1 MLTNSLKK
9 ELLKILKKLISFNTE
24 DPLGKTKDIID
35 FVVNSVFK
43 EQDGFQNRIIEYEKE
58 GVILHNLI
66 SQIGTG
72 NKKIVLCGHFDT
84 VPIGEGENW
93 IYPPLRGKYTNGRVH
108 GRGSADM
115 KGGITSIVGIMKY
128 LNKMEDFKKNYSV
141 IFLAT
146 ADEEAGMSGSH
157 YLRENTNIMKDTHIL
172 IIPEP
177 TNLKIG
183 IAEKG
188 VIWSKILIHGKAAH
202 GSMPNKGINAIEGA
216 GKLIPNLKSCLNTVS
231 NPILGKST
239 LNIGRIKGG
248 SAINVVPE
256 KVELDLDFR
265 IIPEQDPDLLS
276 KKLKLLDCHP
286 CSMEVKVLV
295 QLPALMT
302 ETNNSFIVNLKQNV
316 NKNLIGLPYATD
328 AAYLVDPQNPIPFI
342 IFGPGDP
349 ERIHKIDEYV
359 PLEQI
364 YSCSEYL
371 LKAIIDEFHKDK

>member
-84 VPIGEGENW
+84 VPIG
-93 IYPPLRGKYTNGRVH
+93 
-108 GRGSADM
+108 
-115 KGGITSIVGIMKY
+115 
-128 LNKMEDFKKNYSV
+128 YSV
-141 IFLAT
+141 IFLGT